1 MKNSW
6 FVKDI
11 KIKVVS
17 LGLLALCILVAGL
30 PWFFSAFEKTEFTE
44 FTFTP
49 ARYKSSLD
57 KQSIEIFSDSSKLLS
72 SIYIGWPIINFT
84 INSDSTNLAVSAF
97 NPWET
102 LRIYD
107 LKTLELQTSLKMKV
121 PPRFLVFSADNKYL
135 AVAEEHNPKVFLIE
149 TKTGE
154 KQSLNLPVQPQ
165 SLLNAEIPNELLIR
179 SEQEVIRIQ
188 IEPPKILERN
198 AKFEFEFGDEK
209 MFLDPVEIC
218 FVHGVPHPLFA
229 QKEVAMSDEGLT
241 GFLFQPKLN

>member
-1 MKNSW
+1 MKNFS
-6 FVKDI
+6 FAKDI
-11 KIKVVS
+11 KIKIFI
-17 LGLLALCILVAGL
+17 LGLIVVCFLVVGL
-30 PWFFSAFEKTEFTE
+30 PWFFLGFEKTEFTE

-107 LKTLELQTSLKMKV
+107 LKTQEVKTALKLPL
-121 PPRFLVFSADNKYL
+121 PPRFMVFSTDNKYL
-135 AVAEEHNPKVFLIE
+135 AVAEEHNPEVFIIE
-149 TKTGE
+149 TKTGK
-154 KQSLNLPVQPQ
+154 KQSLNLPVQPL

-179 SEQEVIRIQ
+179 SE
-188 IEPPKILERN
+188 
-198 AKFEFEFGDEK
+198 
-209 MFLDPVEIC
+209 PVSYT
-218 FVHGVPHPLFA
+218 H
-229 QKEVAMSDEGLT
+229 LT
-241 GFLFQPKLN
+241 LPTIYSV

>member
-1 MKNSW
+1 MKNTS
-6 FVKDI
+6 FTKGL
-11 KIKVVS
+11 KINILS
-17 LGLLALCILVAGL
+17 LSLVILCFLVIGL
-30 PWFFSAFEKTEFTE
+30 PWVFSAFKKPSFTE

-49 ARYKSSLD
+49 ARYKSSID

-102 LRIYD
+102 IRIYD
-107 LKTLELQTSLKMKV
+107 LKTQEVQTALKLPF
-121 PPRFLVFSADNKYL
+121 PPSFLVFSSDNKFL
-135 AVAEEHNPKVFLIE
+135 AVAEEHNHEIFLIE
-149 TKTGE
+149 TKTGQ
-154 KQSLNLPVQPQ
+154 KQSLKLPVLPL
-165 SLLNAEIPNELLIR
+165 SLLDGEKTNQLLVR

-188 IEPPKILERN
+188 IEPLNILERN
-198 AKFEFEFGDEK
+198 AKFEFDFGDEK

-218 FVHGVPHPLFA
+218 FVHGVPHPLFSH
-229 QKEVAMSDEGLT
+229 KEEAMSEEGIA

>member
-1 MKNSW
+1 MKNYS
-6 FVKDI
+6 FAKDI
-11 KIKVVS
+11 KIKIFI
-17 LGLLALCILVAGL
+17 LGLIVVCFLVAGL

-49 ARYKSSLD
+49 VRYKSSLD

-107 LKTLELQTSLKMKV
+107 LKTQEVKTALKLPV
-121 PPRFLVFSADNKYL
+121 PPRFMVFSTDNKYL
-135 AVAEEHNPKVFLIE
+135 AVAEEHNPEVFIIE
-149 TKTGE
+149 TKTGK
-154 KQSLNLPVQPQ
+154 KQSLNLPVQPL

-188 IEPPKILERN
+188 IEPLKILERN

-229 QKEVAMSDEGLT
+229 QKEVAMSDDGLT
-241 GFLFQPKLN
+241 GILFQPKLN

>member
-1 MKNSW
+1 MKNTS
-6 FVKDI
+6 FIKDQ
-11 KIKVVS
+11 KINIFS
-17 LGLLALCILVAGL
+17 IGLIAICFLVAGL
-30 PWFFSAFEKTEFTE
+30 PWVFSAFQKPAFTE
-44 FTFTP
+44 LTFTP
-49 ARYKSSLD
+49 VRYKSSLD
-57 KQSIEIFSDSSKLLS
+57 KQSINIFSDSRKLLS
-72 SIYIGWPIINFT
+72 SIYVGWPIINFT
-84 INSDSTNLAVSAF
+84 INSDSTNLAVSAY

-135 AVAEEHNPKVFLIE
+135 AVAEEHNPKIFLIE

-154 KQSLNLPVQPQ
+154 KQSLDLPVQPL

>member
-1 MKNSW
+1 LKNTS
-6 FVKDI
+6 FTKDQ
-11 KIKVVS
+11 KINIFS
-17 LGLLALCILVAGL
+17 FGLIALCFLVAGL
-30 PWFFSAFEKTEFTE
+30 PWFFSAFEKPGFTE
-44 FTFTP
+44 LTFTP
-49 ARYKSSLD
+49 VRYKSSLD
-57 KQSIEIFSDSSKLLS
+57 KQSIDIFSDSRKLLS

-107 LKTLELQTSLKMKV
+107 LKTLELQTALKLPV
-121 PPRFLVFSADNKYL
+121 PPRFMVFSTDNKFL
-135 AVAEEHNPKVFLIE
+135 AVAEEHNPEVFIIE

-154 KQSLNLPVQPQ
+154 KQSLNLPVQPL
-165 SLLNAEIPNELLIR
+165 SLLTGEMPNELLIR

-188 IEPPKILERN
+188 IEPLKILERN

-209 MFLDPVEIC
+209 MFIDPVEIC

-229 QKEVAMSDEGLT
+229 QKEVAMSDDGLT
-241 GFLFQPKLN
+241 GILFQPKLN